1 MLPDLLLCNGKIV
14 IQYTPYNRIVLEEII
29 IQNAWWKTRHI
40 SKSRLGTIGRQDFE
54 SLTQELADKK
64 ITCLLGPRRA
74 GKTTLMY
81 GMIDYLLNSGVN
93 ERNILFISFDNPK
106 IRLTLQNKFDEMLRE
121 YSSMMV
127 REPIDSLTDTV
138 YIFLDEIHKLEDWGN
153 IIKYWQDME
162 LKIKFIVSGSSSLR
176 ILKGSGESLLGRICF
191 HLILPLTFSEITCR
205 QVDTDI
211 HNFDDIKKA
220 YDNLILEKQDLLI
233 KLDDY
238 ILKGGFP
245 EVFDM
250 DDPES
255 VYDVLRLYKTLTIN
269 RDILDLKDIKE
280 PRILSDLTDLLS
292 DFMSL
297 RINYSAFAEILSI
310 KVDTVKNYISYFEEC
325 FIVYTAYMYSKKQVI
340 STRKEK
346 KLFFID
352 CGLRN
357 SLLLKEINEPEKTK
371 IVENLVF
378 SHVLSLKKK
387 ELFPKIFY
395 WQDKA
400 KNEVDIVFTSN
411 HRTIPIEVKYT
422 NDIEKNDLKG
432 LVKFCEIFKTQG
444 IVVTKDLLKKEDNIT
459 YIPAWFFLL
468 MTQAVSK
475 KPDTS

>member
-1 MLPDLLLCNGKIV
+1 MM
-14 IQYTPYNRIVLEEII
+14 LEEII
-29 IQNAWWKTRHI
+29 IQNAWWKTKHI
-40 SKSRLGTIGRQDFE
+40 SESRLGAIGRQDFE
-54 SLTQELADKK
+54 SLIQELASNK

-81 GMIDYLLNSGVN
+81 GMIDHLLNSGVN

-106 IRLTLQNKFDEMLRE
+106 IRLALQNGFDEMLME
-121 YSSMMV
+121 YSGMMV

-138 YIFLDEIHKLEDWGN
+138 YIFLDEIHKLDDWGN
-153 IIKYWQDME
+153 IIKYWQDMG

-176 ILKGSGESLLGRICF
+176 ILKGSGESLLGRIYF
-191 HLILPLTFSEITCR
+191 HLILPLTFSEITGR
-205 QVDTDI
+205 QVDADI

-220 YDNLILEKQDLLI
+220 HDNLILEKQDLLI

-238 ILKGGFP
+238 ILKGGYP

-250 DDPES
+250 DDTENA
-255 VYDVLRLYKTLTIN
+255 YDVLKLYKTLTIN

-292 DFMSL
+292 DFMSQ
-297 RINYSAFAEILSI
+297 RMNYSAFAEILSI
-310 KVDTVKNYISYFEEC
+310 KVDTVKNYISYLEEC
-325 FIVYTAYMYSKKQVI
+325 FLVYTAYIYSKKQVI

-357 SLLLKEINEPEKTK
+357 SLVLKEINELEKTK

-411 HRTIPIEVKYT
+411 NRTIPIEVKYT

-432 LVKFCEIFKTQG
+432 LVKFCETFKTEG
-444 IVVTKDLLKKEDNIT
+444 IVVTKDLLKKDDNIT
-459 YIPAWFFLL
+459 YIPVWLFLL

-475 KPDTS
+475 KPDVS

>member
-1 MLPDLLLCNGKIV
+1 MM
-14 IQYTPYNRIVLEEII
+14 LEEII
-29 IQNAWWKTRHI
+29 IQNTWWKTKNIRE
-40 SKSRLGTIGRQDFE
+40 SRLGKIGRQEFDF
-54 SLTQELADKK
+54 LIQELASEK

-81 GMIDYLLNSGVN
+81 GMIDHLLNSGVD
-93 ERNILFISFDNPK
+93 ERNILFISFDSPK
-106 IRLTLQNKFDEMLRE
+106 IRLILQNEFDEMLRE

-127 REPIDSLTDTV
+127 REPIDSLTNTV
-138 YIFLDEIHKLEDWGN
+138 YVFLDEIHKLEDWGN
-153 IIKYWQDME
+153 IIKYWQDMG

-176 ILKGSGESLLGRICF
+176 ILKGSGESLLGRIYF
-191 HLILPLTFSEITCR
+191 HLILPLTFSEITGR
-205 QVDTDI
+205 QAYADI

-220 YDNLILEKQDLLI
+220 HDSLILEKQDLLI

-250 DDPES
+250 EDTQNAYE
-255 VYDVLRLYKTLTIN
+255 VLKLYKTLTIN
-269 RDILDLKDIKE
+269 RDILDLKDITE
-280 PRILSDLTDLLS
+280 PRVLSDLTDLLS
-292 DFMSL
+292 DSMSQ
-297 RINYSAFAEILSI
+297 RMNYSAFAEILTI
-310 KVDTVKNYISYFEEC
+310 KVDTVKNYISYLEEC
-325 FIVYTAYMYSKKQVI
+325 FMVYTAYMYSKKQAI

-357 SLLLKEINEPEKTK
+357 SLVLKEINDLEKTK

-411 HRTIPIEVKYT
+411 NRIIPIEVKYT
-422 NDIEKNDLKG
+422 NDIVKNDLKG
-432 LVKFCEIFKTQG
+432 LVNFCDTFETQG
-444 IVVTKDLLKKEDNIT
+444 VVVTKDLLKKDDNII
-459 YIPAWFFLL
+459 YIPAWLFLL
-468 MTQAVSK
+468 MPPS
-475 KPDTS
+475 SI

>member
-297 RINYSAFAEILSI
+297 ILHTCI
-310 KVDTVKNYISYFEEC
+310 
-325 FIVYTAYMYSKKQVI
+325 Q
-340 STRKEK
+340 
-346 KLFFID
+346 
-352 CGLRN
+352 RN
-357 SLLLKEINEPEKTK
+357 
-371 IVENLVF
+371 
-378 SHVLSLKKK
+378 
-387 ELFPKIFY
+387 
-395 WQDKA
+395 
-400 KNEVDIVFTSN
+400 
-411 HRTIPIEVKYT
+411 R
-422 NDIEKNDLKG
+422 
-432 LVKFCEIFKTQG
+432 
-444 IVVTKDLLKKEDNIT
+444 
-459 YIPAWFFLL
+459 
-468 MTQAVSK
+468 
-475 KPDTS
+475 

>member
-1 MLPDLLLCNGKIV
+1 
-14 IQYTPYNRIVLEEII
+14 
-29 IQNAWWKTRHI
+29 
-40 SKSRLGTIGRQDFE
+40 
-54 SLTQELADKK
+54 
-64 ITCLLGPRRA
+64 
-74 GKTTLMY
+74 MY
-81 GMIDYLLNSGVN
+81 GMIDHLLNSGVD

-106 IRLTLQNKFDEMLRE
+106 IRLRLQNEFSEMLME

-127 REPIDSLTDTV
+127 REPIDSLTNTV

-153 IIKYWQDME
+153 IIKYWQDMG

-191 HLILPLTFSEITCR
+191 HLILPLTFSEITGR
-205 QVDTDI
+205 QVDADI
-211 HNFDDIKKA
+211 HNFDEIKKA
-220 YDNLILEKQDLLI
+220 HDNLILEKQDMLI

-238 ILKGGFP
+238 IRKGGFP

-250 DDPES
+250 DDTEN
-255 VYDVLRLYKTLTIN
+255 VYDVLKLYKTLTIN

-280 PRILSDLTDLLS
+280 PRILSDLADLLS
-292 DFMSL
+292 DFMSQ
-297 RINYSAFAEILSI
+297 RMNYSAFAEILGI
-310 KVDTVKNYISYFEEC
+310 KVDTVKNYISYLEEC
-325 FIVYTAYMYSKKQVI
+325 FLVYTAYIYSKKQVI

-357 SLLLKEINEPEKTK
+357 SLVLKEINEHEKTK

-395 WQDKA
+395 WQDKS

-411 HRTIPIEVKYT
+411 NRTIPIEVKYT
-422 NDIEKNDLKG
+422 NNIEKNDLKG
-432 LVKFCEIFKTQG
+432 LVKFCETFETPG
-444 IVVTKDLLKKEDNIT
+444 IVVTKDLLKKDDDII
-459 YIPAWFFLL
+459 YIPAWLFLL
-468 MTQAVSK
+468 MTKGVSK
-475 KPDTS
+475 RLDGV